1 MPSMASAFCLRYPL
15 DSGAE
20 AETFNLLSPI
30 ELMAEVAVRQQE
42 TRSRFKNHNLEI
54 LVTRCVVKLT
64 LSHLSA
70 LIYVLVLGH
79 LGGVRGG
86 AFHRLLRLI
95 CR

>member
-15 DSGAE
+15 DSGAA

-30 ELMAEVAVRQQE
+30 EFMAEAAARQQE
-42 TRSRFKNHNLEI
+42 TRSRFKNHTLEI

-70 LIYVLVLGH
+70 LI
-79 LGGVRGG
+79 
-86 AFHRLLRLI
+86 
-95 CR
+95 